1 MMKKLVLLL
10 AAALLLAGCAR
21 EELPVETTNPA
32 WTPEG
37 LYEENS
43 TIEEESGGALR
54 SYLTGENTGCGILPI
69 GRDLLLI
76 RTEQE
81 ETIRTNVTRV
91 TGERLLTVTQT
102 TLEGYYPIHFWQ
114 VRSDGSGVA
123 CYNEETKTF
132 LLFDHNLH
140 GSDGVKVPE
149 DCTGNALLSP
159 DFTKLYYATDT
170 GIKEL
175 DRTQGIIRPVR
186 EGVSDT
192 RVLLGLEMGGT
203 VLRYYQ
209 QSDDRYLVVD
219 TKTGQD
225 IEEDWRDST
234 WLTTAKGYFVHRVV
248 GVDEY
253 IFGTAE
259 TEPQQLALPEGAK
272 VLDVLPDEGK
282 VLALEQGNLCLYDT
296 ASGLKTA
303 AITLPDG
310 FDAGDAKLTEA
321 GAFVWVL
328 AEDGRTLLRWETEKT
343 KAEDP
348 IIYVTPHYTAEAP
361 DKEGFKACREQA
373 SQVKKLAG
381 IDIFLGED
389 TEIMKSHLYTFQSDY
404 HPQIYS
410 KSLTLLEEALGK
422 LPEGFVKKVERKDSG
437 TTLTI
442 ALLYQVLDGEGNVVE
457 MPQGHIGNYRSY
469 LVLPYGGKLETVF
482 FRQLYEAAD
491 LGIRKNGE
499 DFASWSS
506 LNPEGFLYAEQE
518 GMPDSAL
525 WTGSDRAFLNE
536 AATLSDVEER
546 TQIFLAACGEKNVFD
561 TPALQAKYAEL
572 CRVLRENFELPEDDV
587 LWEQYLPPQPEEP
600 TTEETTT
607 EE

>member
-10 AAALLLAGCAR
+10 VAVLLLSGCAR
-21 EELPVETTNPA
+21 EELPAETTAPV

-43 TIEEESGGALR
+43 AIEKESGSALR
-54 SYLTGENTGCGILPI
+54 SYLTGDNTGCGILPI

-76 RTEQE
+76 RTVQE
-81 ETIRTNVTRV
+81 AENIRTCVTRL
-91 TGERLLTVTQT
+91 TGERLLTVTEA
-102 TLEGYYPIHFWQ
+102 TLEGYYPIHLWQ

-140 GSDGVKVPE
+140 QNDGVKAPE
-149 DCTGNALLSP
+149 ECTSNALLSA
-159 DFTKLYYATDT
+159 DFTKLYYAADT
-170 GIKEL
+170 GIREL
-175 DRTQGIIRPVR
+175 DRTQGIVRPVR

-192 RVLLGLEMGGT
+192 RVLLGLEMGGAM
-203 VLRYYQ
+203 LRYYQ

-225 IEEDWRDST
+225 VAGDWQDST
-234 WLTTAKGYFVHRVV
+234 WLTTSKGYFVHRVV

-253 IFGTAE
+253 IFGTTE
-259 TEPQQLALPEGAK
+259 TEPQQLALPEGVT
-272 VLDVLPDEGK
+272 VLDVLPDGGK
-282 VLALEQGNLCLYDT
+282 VLTLEQGNLCLYDT
-296 ASGLKTA
+296 VSGLKTA
-303 AITLPDG
+303 AVTLPDG
-310 FDAGDAKLTEA
+310 FDAGSAKLTEA
-321 GAFVWVL
+321 GAYVWIL
-328 AEDGRTLLRWETEKT
+328 ARDGRTLLRWETEKSNS
-343 KAEDP
+343 EDTTN
-348 IIYVTPHYTAEAP
+348 YVTPHYTAEAP
-361 DKEGFKACREQA
+361 DEAGFKACREQA
-373 SQVKKLAG
+373 AQVKKLAG

-410 KSLTLLEEALGK
+410 KSLTLLEEAVGK

-442 ALLYQVLDGEGNVVE
+442 ALLYQVLDSEGNVVE

-469 LVLPYGGKLETVF
+469 LVLPYGGDLETVF

-491 LGIRKNGE
+491 LGIRKNSE
-499 DFASWSS
+499 DFSSWSS
-506 LNPEGFLYAEQE
+506 LNPEGFLYTEQE
-518 GMPDSAL
+518 GTPDSAL
-525 WTGSDRAFLNE
+525 WTGSDRVFLNE
-536 AATLSDVEER
+536 ASTLSDTEER

-561 TPALQAKYAEL
+561 TPALQEKYATL
-572 CRVLRENFELPEDDV
+572 CRVLRENFELPEEV
-587 LWEQYLPPQPEEP
+587 LWEQHLPPQPEEP
-600 TTEETTT
+600 VTEE
-607 EE
+607 